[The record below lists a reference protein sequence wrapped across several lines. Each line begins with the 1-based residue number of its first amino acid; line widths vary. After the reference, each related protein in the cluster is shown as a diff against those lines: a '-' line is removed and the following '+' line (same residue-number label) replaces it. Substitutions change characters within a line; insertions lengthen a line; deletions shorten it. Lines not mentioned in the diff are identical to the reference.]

1 MHLQAISMSS
11 ARWDLQVESHTK
23 WLDDVVAHCENK
35 VSSGFCMD
43 NIGCCRPGQPHLWH
57 CLHLA
62 SYAWAGISAT
72 TPAQRPC
79 TQCPTVWHAWHLARL
94 CWPQPA

>member
-1 MHLQAISMSS
+1 MHLQATSMSS
-11 ARWDLQVESHTK
+11 AHWDLQVESHTK

-35 VSSGFCMD
+35 VSSGLCMD

-62 SYAWAGISAT
+62 SYA
-72 TPAQRPC
+72 
-79 TQCPTVWHAWHLARL
+79 
-94 CWPQPA
+94 